1 MFQKKG
7 VSMRVRKKEKRS
19 IINKIM
25 KRNKSDRSTES
36 KGQLTP
42 QREKILNNIIN
53 RLEKE
58 LRE

>member
-1 MFQKKG
+1 
-7 VSMRVRKKEKRS
+7 MRVRKKEKRS